1 MSKYALIKSLGLRT
15 SEERMIR
22 AAKGEF
28 EERTFMASVLR
39 IAHSR
44 SALNKAEVEIE
55 AQILGVTEYIWPFDP
70 KKMQTAIEAEARG
83 EPISG
88 LDAEVVADAVD
99 DVGDDD
105 LGFDQIV
112 VGTERF
118 GTFLVAGLAEGG

>member
-1 MSKYALIKSLGLRT
+1 MAKYAVIKSLNLKT
-15 SEERMIR
+15 SEERTIR

-39 IAHSR
+39 IAHNR
-44 SALNKAEVEIE
+44 SALGKAEVEIE

-88 LDAEVVADAVD
+88 LDAEVVPNAFD
-99 DVGDDD
+99 DVGNDD
-105 LGFDQIV
+105 LRFDEV
-112 VGTERF
+112 VIN
-118 GTFLVAGLAEGG
+118 A